1 MGSGFCKVSFIGHG
15 GVLMFSCSVLSE
27 FVKRE
32 SVWLFRNKD
41 MDETSQIENDED
53 EILIFNDE
61 DMDETQDYY

>member
-1 MGSGFCKVSFIGHG
+1 
-15 GVLMFSCSVLSE
+15 
-27 FVKRE
+27 
-32 SVWLFRNKD
+32 